1 MEAEI
6 LELMSDV
13 FGNYVVQKLMD
24 FGAQHIKQTI
34 LDKVRD
40 ISRIIDVV
48 SIDSQCELIRDI
60 VSIDCQCKLIIYI
73 VSIDNHCDL
82 MIYIVSV

>member
-1 MEAEI
+1 MEVEI

-34 LDKVRD
+34 LDKVRTWID
-40 ISRIIDVV
+40 IKIMLDFALSPQCYYEAVN
-48 SIDSQCELIRDI
+48 SIGLG
-60 VSIDCQCKLIIYI
+60 
-73 VSIDNHCDL
+73 
-82 MIYIVSV
+82 